1 LFRILATSP
10 LPQSRGV
17 LFHEPNMPEN
27 IHLPQELDVRVMV
40 PIDRHRT
47 LLKMFKELP
56 VGESFIF
63 INDHDPLPLFYEFR
77 SIHGDVVGWEYLQR
91 GGRDWKVRVTREE
104 ASVGRE
110 FTDISTLMDLRKVDQ
125 KDRKHV
131 VFHRYGMMEEGHI
144 MEIIAAQEPEEIHA
158 IFNERFGGQHTWTYR
173 KREPG
178 EYVVHIRKEAAQ
190 EAAPTTGVVVNTF
203 DVRPFH
209 PAQRH
214 EMVFQAFEELKP
226 GEAFIF
232 TNDHDPKPLYYQIE
246 AENEQPFTWD
256 YVQAGPEVW
265 EVKVMKTKA

>member
-1 LFRILATSP
+1 MID
-10 LPQSRGV
+10 
-17 LFHEPNMPEN
+17 N
-27 IHLPQELDVRVMV
+27 IHLPEALDVRVMV

-47 LLKMFKELP
+47 LLNMFKVLP

-91 GGRDWKVRVTREE
+91 GGRDWKVMVTREE
-104 ASVGRE
+104 TSVGRE

-125 KDRKHV
+125 HDQKHV
-131 VFHRYGMMEEGHI
+131 VFHRYGMMEEGHV
-144 MEIIAAQEPEEIHA
+144 MEIIAAEEPVEIHA
-158 IFNERFGGQHTWTYR
+158 IFSERFSGQHTWTY
-173 KREPG
+173 KKQEPG
-178 EYVVHIRKEAAQ
+178 EYVIHIRKEGAQ
-190 EAAPTTGVVVNTF
+190 AEAEDAVVLVNTF

-209 PAQRH
+209 PAKRH
-214 EMVFQAFEELKP
+214 DMFFQAFDELKP

-246 AENEQPFTWD
+246 AESKEPFNWE
-256 YVQAGPEVW
+256 YLQSGPEVW